1 MPKYGGKEIAAAF
14 RTVRK
19 NTVQVAE
26 DIPENQ
32 YNFKATADTRSIAQT
47 LVHIAY
53 APEFAFYIHGEKIS
67 DMAKVNFPVL
77 FEKIA
82 AEESK
87 VRNKAEIIAVLKTQG
102 DRYASFVEG
111 LPDSFLDEVLT
122 MPPFNISSACGTCSL
137 TLLYCRISGVEASDD
152 IELRYII
159 GRRGTQI
166 NADRENLSRSAFI
179 RVYLRLKYL

>member
-26 DIPENQ
+26 DIPENK
-32 YNFKATADTRSIAQT
+32 YNFKATPDTRSIAQT

-67 DMAKVNFPVL
+67 DMEKVNFPVL

-122 MPPFNISSACGTCSL
+122 MPPGGSPA
-137 TLLYCRISGVEASDD
+137 
-152 IELRYII
+152 
-159 GRRGTQI
+159 
-166 NADRENLSRSAFI
+166 SRSRFDMLLAPKEHEMHH
-179 RVYLRLKYL
+179 RGQLMLLERLVGVVPHLTRQRQEQQAARAQAAQAQKT

>member
-26 DIPENQ
+26 DIPENK
-32 YNFKATADTRSIAQT
+32 YNFKATPDTRSIAQT

-67 DMAKVNFPVL
+67 DMEKVNFPVL

-87 VRNKAEIIAVLKTQG
+87 VRRIAPIAG
-102 DRYASFVEG
+102 DRDTMAESAQGLGGCHRNAAFQIQPAGSEFVIAKRTEQVFG
-111 LPDSFLDEVLT
+111 LKARRFHGFLRRHVKL
-122 MPPFNISSACGTCSL
+122 
-137 TLLYCRISGVEASDD
+137 DD
-152 IELRYII
+152 VQQHL
-159 GRRGTQI
+159 Q
-166 NADRENLSRSAFI
+166 
-179 RVYLRLKYL
+179 

>member
-26 DIPENQ
+26 DIPENK
-32 YNFKATADTRSIAQT
+32 YNFKATPDTRSIAQT

-53 APEFAFYIHGEKIS
+53 APEFAFYIHGDKIS

-122 MPPFNISSACGTCSL
+122 MPPGGSPA
-137 TLLYCRISGVEASDD
+137 
-152 IELRYII
+152 
-159 GRRGTQI
+159 
-166 NADRENLSRSAFI
+166 SRSRFDMLLAPKEHEMHH
-179 RVYLRLKYL
+179 RGQLMLLERLVGVVPHLTRQRQEQQAARAQAAQAQKT